1 MVNDFT
7 FERNGVY
14 VLTALN
20 EWFGNHL
27 YITYLLIFIFMSYVY
42 NKVFRTR
49 KLPVL
54 KTAIIYVLLAIGSVM
69 LLVFQIVGLPIVLC
83 LTVAISLMF
92 LVRIRYFIEK
102 RSGNKPT

>member
-1 MVNDFT
+1 M
-7 FERNGVY
+7 
-14 VLTALN
+14 TALN
-20 EWFGNHL
+20 EWFGNHI

-49 KLPVL
+49 KLPIL
-54 KTAIIYVLLAIGSVM
+54 KTAIVYVLMAIGSIM
-69 LLVFQIVGLPIVLC
+69 LLGFQLVGLPIVLC

-102 RSGNKPT
+102 RTGSGNPE

>member
-1 MVNDFT
+1 M
-7 FERNGVY
+7 
-14 VLTALN
+14 TALN

-54 KTAIIYVLLAIGSVM
+54 KTAVIYVLLAIGSVM

-83 LTVAISLMF
+83 LSVAIALMF

-102 RSGNKPT
+102 RSGNRPT

>member
-1 MVNDFT
+1 
-7 FERNGVY
+7 
-14 VLTALN
+14 
-20 EWFGNHL
+20 
-27 YITYLLIFIFMSYVY
+27 MSYVY

-54 KTAIIYVLLAIGSVM
+54 KTAVIYVLLAIGSVM

-83 LTVAISLMF
+83 LAVAITLMF

-102 RSGNKPT
+102 RSGNRPT